1 MISIRPLA
9 VATEVTPETDL
20 PALLAGLLRPSADPR
35 DGVVPTLLPGDIL
48 VVTSKVVSKWLG
60 LYAEP
65 GVDRADLVLQQS
77 RSVVAER
84 ATEGGVTRV
93 VHATAGP
100 VMAGAGIDA
109 SNSGDDRLLLLP
121 DDADA
126 VAARLRHEV
135 AKLLGRPVDFAV
147 VLSDTSGRAWRAGL
161 TDFALGAAGL
171 RPIDDLRGLP
181 DTAGRDLAVTIRNI
195 ADEVAAAADLV
206 KGKVD
211 RVPVAVVSGLAGFV
225 TADDG
230 PGAGVLVR
238 TGPTDWFGL
247 GRAEAVRAALGV
259 PPGSAVSARVGIE
272 STTPEPLRE
281 RAARALRVA
290 LAAGDQVEAE
300 LNGPTESSL
309 AVRLRS
315 ADPVALGRVWAR
327 LEAALAGE
335 RAEWVAARHD
345 HDVTV
350 TISQ

>member
-1 MISIRPLA
+1 MTTQVTILPVA
-9 VATEVTPETDL
+9 VAGEITPDSDL
-20 PALLAGLLRPSADPR
+20 PGLLAGLLRSAL
-35 DGVVPTLLPGDIL
+35 TAGDVL
-48 VVTSKVVSKWLG
+48 VVTSKVISKWLG

-84 ATEGGVTRV
+84 LTDNGVTRIV
-93 VHATAGP
+93 EATAGP

-109 SNSGDDRLLLLP
+109 SNAGDDRLLLLP
-121 DDADA
+121 HDADD
-126 VAARLRHEV
+126 VARRLRREISEN
-135 AKLLGRPVDFAV
+135 LGRPTDFAV

-171 RPIDDLRGLP
+171 LPIDDLRGLP

-211 RVPVAVVSGLAGFV
+211 RVPAAVVSGLAAYV
-225 TADDG
+225 TTQDG
-230 PGAGVLVR
+230 PGARGLVR

-259 PPGSAVSARVGIE
+259 APGTAPAVEVGIE
-272 STTPEPLRE
+272 STGPEPLRE
-281 RAARALRVA
+281 RAVRALRVA
-290 LAAGDQVEAE
+290 LAAGDPVEADVT
-300 LNGPTESSL
+300 GPTD
-309 AVRLRS
+309 APVTIVLRS

-335 RAEWVAARHD
+335 RAGCAAARCAD
-345 HDVTV
+345 GVMVTV
-350 TISQ
+350 SG